1 MLNSRKIR
9 MDWHHPINNSRAK
22 TPMRISNLSTLCWA
36 ALPTR
41 TLPIHGTVM
50 ALAVLFLNGAP
61 AQAAGLVMSISN
73 SSISA
78 APGSTGSFE
87 ILLSDTDTAGSTP
100 FYIASDFVDLTSS
113 NSLVKFTG
121 ASITTSIDPY
131 IFAGQSLVGNS
142 GLGFTFVINPS
153 TMPLPGTE
161 IQTQDSAYSANPPAV
176 YATLKPGEV
185 LSLGVFSYSVSASA
199 APGASSDVK
208 IGILSQLTDNNTNNP
223 ANINFTTQNAT
234 ITVSSAG
241 TVPEPSTALMGM
253 IALTMGVVAA
263 RCRRRA

>member
-1 MLNSRKIR
+1 MSI
-9 MDWHHPINNSRAK
+9 PIFSTSCRA
-22 TPMRISNLSTLCWA
+22 A
-36 ALPTR
+36 FPTR
-41 TLPIHGTVM
+41 TLRIYGSAM
-50 ALAVLFLNGAP
+50 ALAVIFLNGATS
-61 AQAAGLVMSISN
+61 QAAGLVMSISN

-87 ILLSDTDTAGSTP
+87 VLLTDTNTTGTTP

-121 ASITTSIDPY
+121 ASINTSIDPY

-142 GLGFTFVINPS
+142 GLGFNFVINPT

-161 IQTQDSAYSANPPAV
+161 IQAQDSAYSANPPAV
-176 YATLKPGEV
+176 YATLKSGET

-199 APGASSDVK
+199 ASGTSSDIK
-208 IGILSQLTDNNTNNP
+208 IGILSQLTDNSASP
-223 ANINFTTQNAT
+223 ININFTTQNAT
-234 ITVSSAG
+234 ITVSSTG

-253 IALTMGVVAA
+253 LAVTMGIVAA